1 MNFIFAFFILLGIL
15 LAAIKGDISIVT
27 QTVANAA
34 ANGVQQVIG
43 SIGII
48 TFWLG
53 LAKVAQ
59 ESGLIKLLT
68 RLLEPFFRLLFPSIP
83 RGHPAMGAI
92 LMNVSANILGLGS
105 AATPFGLKAMKELQ
119 KLNPQKEVASEAMCT
134 FLAINTSGVT
144 LIPTTLLA
152 FRASA
157 GSNNPGEVVG
167 PIIFATL
174 CSTIVAI
181 IADYFFRRRRR
192 NM

>member
-1 MNFIFAFFILLGIL
+1 MNFIFTFFILLGIL
-15 LAAIKGDISIVT
+15 LAAIKGDINMVT

-59 ESGLIKLLT
+59 ESGLIELFT
-68 RLLEPFFRLLFPSIP
+68 RFLEPVFRFLFPSIP

-92 LMNVSANILGLGS
+92 LMNISANILGLGS
-105 AATPFGLKAMKELQ
+105 AATPFGLNAMKELQ
-119 KLNPQKEVASEAMCT
+119 KLNPRKEIASEAMCT

-157 GSNNPGEVVG
+157 GSTNPGEVVG
-167 PIIFATL
+167 TIIFATF
-174 CSTIVAI
+174 CSTLVAVT
-181 IADYFFRRRRR
+181 ADYIFRRRRR
-192 NM
+192 NA

>member
-15 LAAIKGDISIVT
+15 LAAIKGDINIVT

-59 ESGLIKLLT
+59 ESGLLKLFT
-68 RLLEPFFRLLFPSIP
+68 RFLEPVFRLLFPSVP

-92 LMNVSANILGLGS
+92 LMNISANILGLGS

-119 KLNPQKEVASEAMCT
+119 RLNPQKEVASEAMCT

-157 GSNNPGEVVG
+157 GSANPGEVVG
-167 PIIFATL
+167 TIIFATL
-174 CSTIVAI
+174 CSTVVAI
-181 IADYFFRRRRR
+181 TADYFFRRRRR